1 MANRA
6 FPAGKTPGRAASGR
20 KPASGQKKTSS
31 GRQAA
36 AQQQAAYGQQ
46 AAGVHSVKASTR
58 YKREHK
64 ADYGRERIQILY
76 EDADII
82 VIEKPSGLLSV
93 PYPGSKARTALDLL
107 EKLMRG
113 RGDWSKSHRPFTVHR
128 LDRDT
133 SGVMV
138 FALNEAAQKKLMAH
152 WHDGTTRKV
161 YRAVAENPSGGT
173 GRPERRD
180 NGHGNGRFEG
190 RANGQFEGRNK
201 GPAFSGGQDNR
212 AAKGPAFSDEG
223 TIDLP
228 LAENAYHVAYVP
240 REGDERLSE
249 AVRAVTHY
257 RTVMRGPT
265 HTLFELELDTGK
277 KNQIRAHLSFFGCP
291 LAGDEN
297 YRARTDPFH
306 RLALHARRL
315 EFLHPLTGKKL
326 SFEVPEDPAWQEYVE
341 KGDTHPAAPVWKQER
356 QGRQRREEGLPAAV
370 PAANR
375 RVSAKEKAH
384 GSYIAL
390 GRQGH

>member
-1 MANRA
+1 MAN
-6 FPAGKTPGRAASGR
+6 KVHT
-20 KPASGQKKTSS
+20 
-31 GRQAA
+31 
-36 AQQQAAYGQQ
+36 
-46 AAGVHSVKASTR
+46 AGVHHVKASTR

-64 ADYGRERIQILY
+64 ADYGRERISILY

-113 RGDWSKSHRPFTVHR
+113 RGDWSRSHRPFTVHR

-138 FALNEAAQKKLMAH
+138 FALNEAAQKKLMAR

-161 YRAVAENPSGGT
+161 YRAVAENPSGG
-173 GRPERRD
+173 GQA
-180 NGHGNGRFEG
+180 GAVSGG
-190 RANGQFEGRNK
+190 RAADL
-201 GPAFSGGQDNR
+201 PDS
-212 AAKGPAFSDEG
+212 G
-223 TIDLP
+223 TIDEP

-240 REGDERLSE
+240 RSSDRDGGHDRDVGRDRNVGRDRDVVRGGGQPQT
-249 AVRAVTHY
+249 VRAVTHY
-257 RTVMRGPT
+257 RIIMRGPT

-277 KNQIRAHLSFFGCP
+277 KNQIRAHLSFLGRP

-315 EFLHPLTGKKL
+315 EFLHPVTGKKL
-326 SFEVPEDPAWQEYVE
+326 SFEVPEDAFWLEYVE
-341 KGDTHPAAPVWKQER
+341 QGDARPAAPVWKQER
-356 QGRQRREEGLPAAV
+356 QDRQARRRREEGLPASV
-370 PAANR
+370 PAAHR

-390 GRQGH
+390 GRQGR

>member
-1 MANRA
+1 MAN
-6 FPAGKTPGRAASGR
+6 KVHT
-20 KPASGQKKTSS
+20 
-31 GRQAA
+31 
-36 AQQQAAYGQQ
+36 
-46 AAGVHSVKASTR
+46 AGVHHVKASTR

-64 ADYGRERIQILY
+64 ADYGRERISILY

-113 RGDWSKSHRPFTVHR
+113 RGDWSRSHRPFTVHR

-138 FALNEAAQKKLMAH
+138 FALNEAAQKKLMAR

-161 YRAVAENPSGGT
+161 YRAVAENPSGG
-173 GRPERRD
+173 
-180 NGHGNGRFEG
+180 
-190 RANGQFEGRNK
+190 
-201 GPAFSGGQDNR
+201 R
-212 AAKGPAFSDEG
+212 AADLPDSG
-223 TIDLP
+223 TIDEP

-240 REGDERLSE
+240 RSSDRDGGHDRDVVRGGGQPPT
-249 AVRAVTHY
+249 VRAVTHY
-257 RTVMRGPT
+257 RIVMRGPT

-277 KNQIRAHLSFFGCP
+277 KNQIRAHLSFLGRP

-306 RLALHARRL
+306 RLALHARVL
-315 EFLHPLTGKKL
+315 EFLHPVTGKKL
-326 SFEVPEDPAWQEYVE
+326 SFEVPEDAFWLEYVE
-341 KGDTHPAAPVWKQER
+341 QGDARPAAPVWKQER
-356 QGRQRREEGLPAAV
+356 QDRQARRRREEGLPASV
-370 PAANR
+370 PAAHR

-390 GRQGH
+390 GRQGR